1 MQVYLIFVGK
11 GDLMMCPQV
20 IGALFMDKLV
30 KAGLLLPWER
40 VVTSNVILVS
50 KSGSKFKLNWV
61 YRLNP
66 RQYFMRLSIDVFGDP
81 VNFRFNHE

>member
-40 VVTSNVILVS
+40 VVTSNVILSV
-50 KSGSKFKLNWV
+50 KKW
-61 YRLNP
+61 
-66 RQYFMRLSIDVFGDP
+66 Q
-81 VNFRFNHE
+81 